1 MLADLGT
8 YNMCIDLALV
18 LVFVLVL
25 APAQLRKYRRAAD
38 GILASP
44 RKPSGAT
51 HIRLLGG
58 GRAGPGWVREGGRRY
73 GYRMPASFY
82 GCRVG
87 ILFLSCHLQ
96 VSTVYTI
103 VL

>member
-25 APAQLRKYRRAAD
+25 APAQLRTYRAAD

-51 HIRLLGG
+51 HIRLLGEEEHRRRP
-58 GRAGPGWVREGGRRY
+58 GRAGVGEGGRRY
-73 GYRMPASFY
+73 GYWMPASFY

-87 ILFLSCHLQ
+87 ILFLSCHLFW
-96 VSTVYTI
+96 
-103 VL
+103 